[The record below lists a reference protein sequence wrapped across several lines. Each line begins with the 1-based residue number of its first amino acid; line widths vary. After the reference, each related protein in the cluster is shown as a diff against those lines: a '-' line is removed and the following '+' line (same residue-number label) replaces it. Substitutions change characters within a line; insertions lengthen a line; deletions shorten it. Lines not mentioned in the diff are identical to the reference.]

1 MGEKVVVSISLLV
14 IDEGGRMK
22 VFHVIVLD
30 KKLMEKKI
38 GQ

>member
-22 VFHVIVLD
+22 VFHVVVLD
-30 KKLMEKKI
+30 RKLMKKEI